1 MPADSG
7 SPTEVNPD
15 ARVEDVLPSELE
27 QPRASPTRG
36 KVLPPVPPLPAEAA
50 EALPL
55 RVYVRQV
62 VVSGST
68 VFSADELAAVT
79 RPYLNRELGAEE
91 LEALRLA
98 LTALYVGRGYVN
110 SGALLPDQ
118 RVSDGVVRYDIVEG
132 RLSEIIVQGN
142 RWFQGGYLKDRIAL
156 GAGPPLNMNSLRTR
170 LQLLLEDER
179 IRRLNAELRPGLALG
194 ESVLQV
200 QVEERPPFR
209 VFLEVNNYQAP
220 VLGPAEALVT
230 LQHQNLTG
238 HGDVASIQYGRAE
251 GIDPLLDLRY
261 LLPLNR
267 WDTSLMLRYT
277 RNSFAVVEERF
288 QPLDIVGDAEIYSIG
303 LRQPLYR
310 SPAHELAIDGS
321 ADRESIQNSLLGEPI
336 SLVPG
341 QQKGE
346 SIVTVLRIAPE
357 WIYRSPA
364 SVIAA
369 RSRFSFGIDALGAT
383 TPPNGGEPDARF
395 FAWLGQFQYV
405 RRLPLLSQ
413 DTTLLLRGEAQL
425 ANSPLPALE
434 QIPVGGRYSVRGYP
448 EYTLLRD
455 NAVIGSMELRIP
467 LVRGR
472 SWADYLE
479 VVPFTDIGSG
489 WNAPPLENGQQTLA
503 SVGAGLRWAAT
514 VRGKLW
520 FRPQLEVYWGH
531 QLTQVPKTGNNLQ
544 DNGWCFQFL
553 VELAQN

>member
-1 MPADSG
+1 
-7 SPTEVNPD
+7 
-15 ARVEDVLPSELE
+15 
-27 QPRASPTRG
+27 
-36 KVLPPVPPLPAEAA
+36 
-50 EALPL
+50 
-55 RVYVRQV
+55 
-62 VVSGST
+62 
-68 VFSADELAAVT
+68 
-79 RPYLNRELGAEE
+79 
-91 LEALRLA
+91 
-98 LTALYVGRGYVN
+98 
-110 SGALLPDQ
+110 
-118 RVSDGVVRYDIVEG
+118 
-132 RLSEIIVQGN
+132 
-142 RWFQGGYLKDRIAL
+142 
-156 GAGPPLNMNSLRTR
+156 
-170 LQLLLEDER
+170 LLLEDER

-251 GIDPLLDLRY
+251 GIDPLIDLRY

-267 WDTSLMLRYT
+267 WDTSLTLRYT

-321 ADRESIQNSLLGEPI
+321 ADRESIQNSLLGEPF

-341 QQKGE
+341 AQNGE
-346 SIVTVLRIAPE
+346 SIATVLRIAPE

-383 TPPNGGEPDARF
+383 TPPNGGEPDAKF